1 MKKSYALSF
10 LLLITVQSMV
20 AENMKRSFQTVCTDI
35 RAVMKGNASPEQKE
49 RLIKQ
54 GAAMFLAFSI
64 SLYCVSALGAMWDGQ
79 KVPPIKVRGA
89 LGRADSSLTKRAPQD
104 VPPLETSDSIRGFF
118 DLKPPPADSVL
129 RDDSCVLDE
138 DVLEDSYLLRSDLRA
153 MGARGRKLPTRNGR
167 PKKVRTVS
175 GRNLHQQLP
184 DMPERL
190 FG

>member
-79 KVPPIKVRGA
+79 KVPPIQLGAFPKPPGPKGQRRPSRKNNLRRRKSDSTLRGP
-89 LGRADSSLTKRAPQD
+89 KMQD
-104 VPPLETSDSIRGFF
+104 TPPIGADSIRGLF
-118 DLKPPPADSVL
+118 DLKPPPAYSVL
-129 RDDSCVLDE
+129 RDDPAPTPGRKNAS
-138 DVLEDSYLLRSDLRA
+138 DSLLRKRDISE
-153 MGARGRKLPTRNGR
+153 LPGQNPGS
-167 PKKVRTVS
+167 PFS
-175 GRNLHQQLP
+175 
-184 DMPERL
+184 
-190 FG
+190 

>member
-89 LGRADSSLTKRAPQD
+89 FGRADSSLVRQAHQA
-104 VPPLETSDSIRGFF
+104 VPPPMEATDSLA
-118 DLKPPPADSVL
+118 DLLRQPTPSPHSAL
-129 RDDSCVLDE
+129 RDDPNFAVRERRGLPDR
-138 DVLEDSYLLRSDLRA
+138 DGIKRKDSMS
-153 MGARGRKLPTRNGR
+153 M
-167 PKKVRTVS
+167 
-175 GRNLHQQLP
+175 
-184 DMPERL
+184 DMPEQL